1 LPADDRSHRTL
12 GSCSQRVA
20 TGFWV
25 RSSPFPRLPVPLRAS
40 LSNPIPHAPSS
51 SPWRLPA
58 CCLTRFFILTGPG
71 LASLAAAIFPKTVPK
86 SLCSSDLLRPK
97 IGFDLPHS
105 RHSGSSA
112 EIPSLHWPLVTG
124 HYSLATRHSQ
134 RSTVFPP
141 TSPSSPGLANAHRPL
156 PTVVPKSG
164 SFCCPIS
171 ERNDLKSLSDNCLK
185 PKEIGFDLAL
195 FRHFISSAE
204 ISLLHWPLA
213 TDH

>member
-1 LPADDRSHRTL
+1 
-12 GSCSQRVA
+12 
-20 TGFWV
+20 
-25 RSSPFPRLPVPLRAS
+25 
-40 LSNPIPHAPSS
+40 
-51 SPWRLPA
+51 
-58 CCLTRFFILTGPG
+58 
-71 LASLAAAIFPKTVPK
+71 LASLAAVIFPKTVPK

-164 SFCCPIS
+164 SFCCQIS

-204 ISLLHWPLA
+204 NSLLHWPLT
-213 TDH
+213 TDHSPLPAAFSPTSPSPPELPTAHCPHTTCRPTSGVRPCADPPPLAPAFQPTPNFQRSNEARFR